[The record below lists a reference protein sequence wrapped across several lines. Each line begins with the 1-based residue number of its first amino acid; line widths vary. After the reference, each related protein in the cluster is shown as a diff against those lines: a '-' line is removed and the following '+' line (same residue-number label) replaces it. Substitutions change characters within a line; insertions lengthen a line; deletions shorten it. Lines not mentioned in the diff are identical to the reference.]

1 MKRNRQARNLVQQ
14 ILLKISPHNMRALMR
29 HRRKKI
35 ILVALL
41 RKSKAPVTL
50 AAKTIS

>member
-1 MKRNRQARNLVQQ
+1 
-14 ILLKISPHNMRALMR
+14 MR

-41 RKSKAPVTL
+41 RKSKKAPVTL
-50 AAKTIS
+50 ARENEIVTGPETRSDSKTIASLNRKRS